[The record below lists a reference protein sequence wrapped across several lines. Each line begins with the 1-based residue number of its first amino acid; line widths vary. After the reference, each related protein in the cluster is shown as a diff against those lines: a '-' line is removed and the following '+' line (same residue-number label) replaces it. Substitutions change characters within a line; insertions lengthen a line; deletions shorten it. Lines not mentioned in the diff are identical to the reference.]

1 MEKVVYIDVIFLCT
15 FAMDLLILLA
25 AGYICGQTT
34 GKGRLVAGALLSSL
48 CACAFLVI
56 GWNRWISAL
65 LSQAMAVVLAF
76 HPKSFRRFLSLMA
89 AVWSASFLLGGG
101 IALVMTA
108 TQAQFL
114 GDSGIHRNSPWM
126 SWQLFLWTWAA
137 FYILLRCLRKWM
149 ILHTAQ
155 RKLYGRAEVYRG
167 ERHCEMTAFFDT
179 GNGLRHR
186 GKAVPIVE
194 FSACLSL
201 FPNETAWRILKE
213 QEWTEEQRK
222 EELVEEVAYSA
233 LGVESGRLLL
243 FHADRLRLWWDGGET
258 TIEDLWVGV
267 SRSPFSGPYQML
279 TPPALIEEE
288 IR

>member
-1 MEKVVYIDVIFLCT
+1 MEKVVYIDVIFFCT

-25 AGYICGQTT
+25 AGYFCGQPT
-34 GKGRLVAGALLSSL
+34 GKGRLMAGAFLSSL
-48 CACAFLVI
+48 CACAFLVF
-56 GWNRWISAL
+56 GWNRWFSAL
-65 LSQAMAVVLAF
+65 LSQSIAVGLAF
-76 HPKSFRRFLSLMA
+76 RPKTFRRFLSLMA
-89 AVWSASFLLGGG
+89 ALWSASFLFGGG
-101 IALVMTA
+101 MALLMTA
-108 TQAQFL
+108 TQAQGFL
-114 GDSGIHRNSPWM
+114 GSGVYWNGPWM
-126 SWQLFLWTWAA
+126 PWQLFLWAWAA
-137 FYILLRCLRKWM
+137 FYILLCCLRKWM
-149 ILHTAQ
+149 IRHTAQ

-167 ERHCEMTAFFDT
+167 ERYCEMTAFFDT

-194 FSACLSL
+194 FSACLPL
-201 FPNETAWRILKE
+201 FPKETVWRILKE

-222 EELVEEVAYSA
+222 EERIEEIAYSA

-243 FHADRLRLWWDGGET
+243 FHVDRLRLWWDGGET

-288 IR
+288 TR